1 MGFLGKAKKM
11 IRGSGAVEPLKPQYY
26 QVACPEGHV
35 IRGERTEGYQALRC
49 PHCGDGVFVLPR
61 SPLPLPPAPASA
73 RAKARPAR
81 AQPAFADDLGIELTD
96 APPQEDLD
104 EILWVDPDPS
114 KPAADRP
121 AVATP
126 PVESSPEPK
135 LDPDFDFPVDP
146 PPQIPAQSKS
156 KARPKAASA
165 AGTSPRAPAV
175 SPRPV
180 SSRPIE
186 RDPGLIVVPVKS
198 RRGGRVVLVLCA
210 VGLIAAATIF
220 LVMRKQRLQELPH
233 LAEVNFNEG
242 KDALEAGRFDE
253 AKLKLGRASK
263 AYLELGIRD
272 ETAADAIRFAEEAAI
287 LNDLDLD
294 TPKEIVEE
302 VARLDEVEGQTKF
315 DAFHKGR
322 TILINGIVESVD
334 GGRVELRE
342 RILIGRGPVPSR
354 IGRWDL
360 LDFKLLKDNGL
371 KTDDSVIF
379 GAKLKSIRL
388 EGREWRIK
396 LEPDSGVWMSNAKA
410 LAIGFQEA
418 PPS

>member
-11 IRGSGAVEPLKPQYY
+11 IRGSGADEPPKPQYY

-61 SPLPLPPAPASA
+61 SPLPLPPTPVSA

-81 AQPAFADDLGIELTD
+81 AESTFTDDLGIELTD

-104 EILWVDPDPS
+104 EIQWVDPDPS

-121 AVATP
+121 AVELEPIP
-126 PVESSPEPK
+126 PRPEPE
-135 LDPDFDFPVDP
+135 PDFDVPFDP
-146 PPQIPAQSKS
+146 PEIHAPSKP
-156 KARPKAASA
+156 KTRPKHGVAAA
-165 AGTSPRAPAV
+165 TLPRDQAP
-175 SPRPV
+175 SPRP
-180 SSRPIE
+180 SRSRSIE
-186 RDPGLIVVPVKS
+186 AEPGLLVVPVK
-198 RRGGRVVLVLCA
+198 RRRKSGVALVLL
-210 VGLIAAATIF
+210 VVSSIAAITIF
-220 LVMRKQRLQELPH
+220 VVHRNQRLQELPH

-242 KDALEAGRFDE
+242 REALEAGRFEE

-263 AYLELGIRD
+263 AYSELGVRD
-272 ETAADAIRFAEEAAI
+272 ETALDAIRFAEEAAI
-287 LNDLDLD
+287 LNDLDRD

-302 VARLDEVEGQTKF
+302 VARLDEVEGQQKF
-315 DAFHKGR
+315 DSFHKGR
-322 TILINGIVESVD
+322 TILVEDIVESVD
-334 GGRVELRE
+334 GGRVQLRSL
-342 RILIGRGPVPSR
+342 ILLGRGPVPSR
-354 IGRWDL
+354 IGRLDL
-360 LDFKLLKDNGL
+360 LDFKLLKDKDL

-388 EGREWRIK
+388 EGSEWRIK
-396 LEPDSGVWMSNAKA
+396 LESDSGVWMTNSKA
-410 LAIGFQEA
+410 LAIGLQKA

>member
-11 IRGSGAVEPLKPQYY
+11 IRGSGADEPPKPQYY

-61 SPLPLPPAPASA
+61 SPLPLPPAPVSA

-81 AQPAFADDLGIELTD
+81 AATTFTDDLGIELTD

-104 EILWVDPDPS
+104 EIQWVDPDPDS
-114 KPAADRP
+114 SQPDAEQP
-121 AVATP
+121 AVAP
-126 PVESSPEPK
+126 GPVAPHAEPV
-135 LDPDFDFPVDP
+135 PDFDIPFDP
-146 PPQIPAQSKS
+146 PESPAPPKP
-156 KARPKAASA
+156 KARSKRAAA
-165 AGTSPRAPAV
+165 AATSPPEPAT
-175 SPRPV
+175 SLRPARN
-180 SSRPIE
+180 RPIE
-186 RDPGLIVVPVKS
+186 AEPGLVVVPPKR
-198 RRGGRVVLVLCA
+198 RRGGRVVFVLGA
-210 VGLIAAATIF
+210 VGLIAATTVF
-220 LVMRKQRLQELPH
+220 LVLRKQRLQELPH

-242 KDALEAGRFDE
+242 KDALEAGRFEE

-263 AYLELGIRD
+263 AYSELGIRD
-272 ETAADAIRFAEEAAI
+272 EMAVDAIRFSEEAAI
-287 LNDLDLD
+287 LNDLDPD

-302 VARLDEVEGQTKF
+302 VARLDEVEGQKKF

-322 TILINGIVESVD
+322 SILVNDVVDSVD
-334 GGRVELRE
+334 GGRVQLRGL
-342 RILIGRGPVPSR
+342 ILVGRGPVPSR
-354 IGRWDL
+354 IGRLDL
-360 LDFKLLKDNGL
+360 LDFKLLKDKGL

-379 GAKLKSIRL
+379 GAKLRSIRL

-396 LEPDSGVWMSNAKA
+396 LEPDSGVWMSNPKA

>member
-11 IRGSGAVEPLKPQYY
+11 IRGSGAAEPLRPQYY

-61 SPLPLPPAPASA
+61 SPLPLPLPPAPATA

-96 APPQEDLD
+96 APPQQDLD
-104 EILWVDPDPS
+104 EILWVDPEPAKPS
-114 KPAADRP
+114 TDRQ
-121 AVATP
+121 AVAPP
-126 PVESSPEPK
+126 PVDSSPEPEME
-135 LDPDFDFPVDP
+135 PDFDFPVDAP
-146 PPQIPAQSKS
+146 PEIPARSKS
-156 KARPKAASA
+156 KARPKAAS
-165 AGTSPRAPAV
+165 PA
-175 SPRPV
+175 V
-180 SSRPIE
+180 SSRPVPNRPIGRE
-186 RDPGLIVVPVKS
+186 PGLVVVPVKS
-198 RRGGRVVLVLCA
+198 RRGGRVVLVLGA
-210 VGLIAAATIF
+210 VSVVAAATIF

-263 AYLELGIRD
+263 AYSELGIRD

-287 LNDLDLD
+287 LNDLDPD

-302 VARLDEVEGQTKF
+302 VARLDEVEGQKKF

-396 LEPDSGVWMSNAKA
+396 LEPDSGVWMSNSKA